1 MTAMTKK
8 DLRRIVDLDKKIN
21 CLLDEVSRLEHDLCT
36 VRGMDYGSGV
46 RGTSPSSFDGLI
58 AKICDLQK
66 RVNDEIDVLIGLRAK
81 AKDSIDR
88 LDGVYYIVMS
98 KRYLQGKVWHDIAME
113 MHYSESH
120 VLRIHGEA
128 LKRLSKTE

>member
-1 MTAMTKK
+1 MTKK

-36 VRGMDYGSGV
+36 VRGMDYGSGI

-66 RVNDEIDVLIGLRAK
+66 RVNDEIDELIRLKAK
-81 AKDSIDR
+81 AKKSIES
-88 LDGVYYIVMS
+88 LEGVYYEVMS

>member
-1 MTAMTKK
+1 MTKK

-21 CLLDEVSRLEHDLCT
+21 CLLDEVSRLEHDACT
-36 VRGMDYGSGV
+36 VRGMDYGSGI

-58 AKICDLQK
+58 AKICDLQN
-66 RVNDEIDVLIGLRAK
+66 RINDEIDVLIGLRAK
-81 AKDSIDR
+81 AKDSIDG

>member
-1 MTAMTKK
+1 MMSMTKK
-8 DLRRIVDLDKKIN
+8 ELRRIVDLDKKIN
-21 CLLDEVSRLEHDLCT
+21 CLLGEITRLEHDLCT
-36 VRGMDYGSGV
+36 VRGMDYGSGI

-58 AKICDLQK
+58 AKICDLRQ

-81 AKDSIDR
+81 AKDAIDG

-98 KRYLQGKVWHDIAME
+98 KRYLQGKVWHDIAVE